1 MTVIMKAATCV
12 VLNRCPFWHY
22 SHTMAAGTH
31 AHTDTDTHKDSRHTH
46 THKHTDSDSRHT

>member
-31 AHTDTDTHKDSRHTH
+31 AHTQTQTH
-46 THKHTDSDSRHT
+46 TRTAGTHTHTDSDSRHT